1 VVRDDQ
7 RWLEMIR
14 REAIREYVGGALWVL
29 PSLAAVAALLAGS
42 LLSLVEIGPDSP
54 LEPLLFQ
61 GTADDARALLTAIAG
76 TVITVIAL
84 VLGLTVV
91 ALQLS
96 STQFS
101 PRLLRNFLRDRPN
114 QIVLSLFVAT
124 FTYSAAGLYTVGV
137 SSGERT
143 ADYPRLAVSGAIL
156 LLFASLAT
164 VVLFADHL
172 AHSIQ
177 IDAITRSVERRALA
191 VVRSTP
197 GRVEEDIPAPPSWAV
212 PIPSTRSGY
221 LRTAYPDQLLP
232 LAVEYGVTICLRWR
246 VGEHVVAGTT
256 LAWIWP
262 RSAADPAPDP
272 EPFRRGLESAVAIG
286 FERTFEQDAAI
297 GIRQLVDLSCKAL
310 SPAINDPYSAVQ
322 AIDHLSVIFCALAVR
337 PLGANVARDPA
348 RIAAVIVPGRR
359 FGEYLSTMCGLIRRY
374 GSREPTVLMAL
385 LRLLAGC
392 AEVVRPDP
400 ARLTAIEQQ
409 ADLILQ
415 DAVREIAQPHDAE
428 EVRVAVAAV
437 HESVRARAAAA
448 ELG

>member
-1 VVRDDQ
+1 
-7 RWLEMIR
+7 MIR
-14 REAIREYVGGALWVL
+14 RETIREYAAGSLWVL
-29 PSLAAVAALLAGS
+29 PLLSAVAALIAGS
-42 LLSLVEIGPDSP
+42 VLSQVEIGPDSP

-61 GTADDARALLTAIAG
+61 GTADDARNLLTGIAG

-124 FTYSAAGLYTVGV
+124 FTFSAAGLYTVGV

-143 ADYPRLAVSGAIL
+143 DEYPRLAVSGAIL
-156 LLFASLAT
+156 LLFVSLAA
-164 VVLFADHL
+164 VVVFADHL

-177 IDAITRSVERRALA
+177 IDSITRSVERRALT

-197 GRVEEDIPAPPSWAV
+197 GRVEDEVPAPPSWAV
-212 PIPSTRSGY
+212 SIPSTRSGY
-221 LRTAYPDQLLP
+221 LRTAHPEQLLP
-232 LAVEYGVTICLRWR
+232 LAVEHRVTVCLRRR

-256 LAWIWP
+256 LAWVWRP
-262 RSAADPAPDP
+262 SATDPAPDP
-272 EPFRRGLESAVAIG
+272 EPFRHGLESAVGIG
-286 FERTFEQDAAI
+286 FERTFEQDAAL

-322 AIDHLSVIFCALAVR
+322 AIDHLTVIFCALAVR
-337 PLGANVARDPA
+337 PLGADVASAPA
-348 RIAAVIVPGRR
+348 GHATVIVPGRR

-374 GSREPTVLMAL
+374 GAREPTVLMAL
-385 LRLLAGC
+385 VRLLAAC
-392 AEVVRPDP
+392 AEVMRPDP
-400 ARLTAIEQQ
+400 VRWAAIEQQ
-409 ADLILQ
+409 AELILQ
-415 DAVREIAQPHDAE
+415 DAVREIAQPHDVDG
-428 EVRVAVAAV
+428 VRAAV
-437 HESVRARAAAA
+437 TALQESLRAHSAAA
-448 ELG
+448 EPG

>member
-1 VVRDDQ
+1 
-7 RWLEMIR
+7 MIR
-14 REAIREYVGGALWVL
+14 REAIREYTAGSLWVL
-29 PSLAAVAALLAGS
+29 PLLAAVAALFAGS
-42 LLSLVEIGPDSP
+42 LLSLVEIEPGSA

-124 FTYSAAGLYTVGV
+124 FTFAAAGLYTVGV
-137 SSGERT
+137 SAGERT
-143 ADYPRLAVSGAIL
+143 TDYPRLAVSGAIL
-156 LLFASLAT
+156 MLFVSLAA
-164 VVLFADHL
+164 VLLFADHL

-177 IDAITRSVERRALA
+177 IDSITRTVERRALA
-191 VVRSTP
+191 VVASAP
-197 GRVEEDIPAPPSWAV
+197 GRVEEEVPTPPGWAVSIPAS
-212 PIPSTRSGY
+212 RSGY
-221 LRTAYPDQLLP
+221 LQAAHPEQLLP
-232 LAVEYGVTICLRWR
+232 LAIEHGVTVRLRRR

-256 LAWIWP
+256 LAWVWQP
-262 RSAADPAPDP
+262 SAAAPAPDP
-272 EPFRRGLESAVAIG
+272 EPFRHGLESAVGIG
-286 FERTFEQDAAI
+286 FERTFEQDAAL

-322 AIDHLSVIFCALAVR
+322 AVDHLTVIFCALAVR
-337 PLGANVARDPA
+337 PLGADVASDPA
-348 RIAAVIVPGRR
+348 GRAAVIVPGRR

-374 GSREPTVLMAL
+374 GAREPTVLLAL
-385 LRLLAGC
+385 LRLLAAC

-400 ARLTAIEQQ
+400 ARWAVIEQQ
-409 ADLILQ
+409 AELILQ
-415 DAVREIAQPHDAE
+415 DAVREIAQPHDVQ
-428 EVRVAVAAV
+428 EVQAAVAAL
-437 HESVRARAAAA
+437 HTSVRTRSAA